1 MKIAL
6 FGATGGT
13 GFQVLQQALTQGH
26 TIHALVRNPAT
37 FAQTHPNL
45 VVFPGDVRQQ
55 QPVTECVAGAEAVIC
70 TLGTRQ
76 GEEPVE
82 VAGTRTILQAMQSHH
97 VRRLIVVTSIGVG
110 DSKDQVPTFF
120 KLLMKTAL
128 RKVMAAKE
136 EQERLVTQSGL
147 DWVIVRPGGLTNG
160 SLTGRYTFGV
170 EKSIMAGQ
178 VARADVA
185 DFVLKQLADDTFLH
199 QTPAVT

>member
-13 GFQVLQQALTQGH
+13 GSQILQQALHQGH
-26 TIHALVRNPAT
+26 TIHALVRNPAN

-45 VVFPGDVRQQ
+45 MVFPGDVRQQ
-55 QPVTECVAGAEAVIC
+55 KPVNDCVAGAEAVIC
-70 TLGTRQ
+70 ALGTRQ

-82 VAGTRTILQAMQSHH
+82 VAGTRTILQAMQAHGLK
-97 VRRLIVVTSIGVG
+97 RIIVVTSIGVG
-110 DSKDQVPTFF
+110 DSKDQVPAFF

-136 EQERLVTQSGL
+136 EQEQLVKQSGL

-160 SLTGRYTFGV
+160 PPTGRYTYGL
-170 EKSIMAGQ
+170 EKTITAGQ

-185 DFVLKQLADDTFLH
+185 DFVLSQLSDDTFLR
-199 QTPAVT
+199 QTPAIT